1 MKLSQWIA
9 RARSND
15 RGDVTIELCLAIV
28 VLLVLL
34 GWMYAYG
41 INRQAHQK
49 VEHAAGEAA
58 RAASLSRTATQA
70 NPLAYQAAMDSM
82 DGQGLKCTT
91 MNVSADTSGFRTR
104 PGVSATVEVTVSCE
118 VSYDALGWPGVSGG
132 RTIEVTAI
140 SPIDTFRERTR

>member
-1 MKLSQWIA
+1 MKLNQWIN

-15 RGDVTIELCLAIV
+15 RGDATIELCLAIV

-58 RAASLSRTATQA
+58 RAASLSASLWRGSSRA
-70 NPLAYQAAMDSM
+70 
-82 DGQGLKCTT
+82 
-91 MNVSADTSGFRTR
+91 
-104 PGVSATVEVTVSCE
+104 
-118 VSYDALGWPGVSGG
+118 GWPPSG
-132 RTIEVTAI
+132 
-140 SPIDTFRERTR
+140 

>member
-1 MKLSQWIA
+1 MKLNQWIN

-15 RGDVTIELCLAIV
+15 RGDATIELCLAIV

-58 RAASLSRTATQA
+58 RAASLSRTAAQA
-70 NPLAYQAAMDSM
+70 NPSHTKRPWTRWMVKDS
-82 DGQGLKCTT
+82 
-91 MNVSADTSGFRTR
+91 NARR
-104 PGVSATVEVTVSCE
+104 
-118 VSYDALGWPGVSGG
+118 
-132 RTIEVTAI
+132 
-140 SPIDTFRERTR
+140 

>member
-15 RGDVTIELCLAIV
+15 RGDVTIELCLAII

-58 RAASLSRTATQA
+58 RAASLSRTAAQA
-70 NPLAYQAAMDSM
+70 NPLAYQAALDRSEERRV
-82 DGQGLKCTT
+82 GKEC
-91 MNVSADTSGFRTR
+91 VSTCRSR
-104 PGVSATVEVTVSCE
+104 
-118 VSYDALGWPGVSGG
+118 W
-132 RTIEVTAI
+132 
-140 SPIDTFRERTR
+140 SPYT